1 MNKYLLSLLVVSS
14 IAGAQE
20 VSVFDAGNL
29 NASSPYGLNSSEKHI
44 LNNQTSINSLNTKVG
59 DMNSLIDSIN
69 RRLEGL
75 ESTYEGDSAKLNSSV
90 LKINELSQKI
100 GKSSD
105 LGSNGD
111 ATEIKNVSQQL
122 LNMKNDSEK
131 EMKENINTLKAAL
144 SKISTLVNKINSEYV
159 SSSELEKNMK
169 QFITREEFEALKKTM
184 GVKTTQ
190 INPTKTNEAKSPS
203 IDTKSASNDAKS
215 SDVVIKENLNADDKV
230 KLSDDAKKDFDAKNY
245 SSATPKYEKL
255 VEVNYKPAEGNFYLG
270 EMWYMRKKYD
280 LAISHFKK
288 SAVLYDKAAYMPTLL
303 LHSAI
308 SFQNTKDKDNA
319 KSFYSTLIDLY
330 PSSSEAGIAKKNL
343 SKL

>member
-29 NASSPYGLNSSEKHI
+29 NANSPYGLNSSEKHI
-44 LNNQTSINSLNTKVG
+44 LKNQTSINSLSSKVG
-59 DMNSLIDSIN
+59 DMNSLIDAIN

-75 ESTYEGDSAKLNSSV
+75 ESTYEGDSAKLNSTV
-90 LKINELSQKI
+90 LKINELSQKM
-100 GKSSD
+100 GQSSD
-105 LGSNGD
+105 LASNSGD
-111 ATEIKNVSQQL
+111 AAEIKNVSEQL

-131 EMKENINTLKAAL
+131 EMRESINTLKTAL
-144 SKISTLVNKINSEYV
+144 SKISTLVNKINSDYV
-159 SSSELEKNMK
+159 SSSELEKNMQ
-169 QFITREEFEALKKTM
+169 QFITREEFEALKKGT

-190 INPTKTNEAKSPS
+190 VTPSKTNE
-203 IDTKSASNDAKS
+203 TKSSA
-215 SDVVIKENLNADDKV
+215 VEEIKANLTADDKI
-230 KLSDDAKKDFDAKNY
+230 KLINDAKKDFDAKNY
-245 SSATPKYEKL
+245 NSAIPKYEKL
-255 VEVNYKPAEGNFYLG
+255 VEVNYKPAESNFYLG

-308 SFQNTKDKDNA
+308 SFENTKDKENA

-330 PSSSEAGIAKKNL
+330 PSSSESKIAKKNL